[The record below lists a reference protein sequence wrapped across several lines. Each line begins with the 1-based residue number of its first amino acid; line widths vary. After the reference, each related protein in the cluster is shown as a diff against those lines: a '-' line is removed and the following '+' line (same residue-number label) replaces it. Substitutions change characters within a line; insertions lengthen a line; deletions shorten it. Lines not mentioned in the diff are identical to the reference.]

1 MRLFFVLD
9 EGIYHPEF
17 FADFLRRTKDKV
29 IGAALV
35 TKVPKKNNIER
46 YFLKHLNYFTP
57 EELAKM
63 AWTKADMK
71 SKDAFQQ
78 KNANSKFYSV
88 KSVLEFF
95 HIPFFRVKEDINKKE
110 YIFKMRGFEPDVIVS
125 SNPLIFGKE
134 ILALPKICCLN
145 RHSALLPSYGGV
157 LPVLQAFRKGE
168 KFTGASI
175 HTMEHEIDKGK
186 VLSQRKVPIH
196 GNETLHELY
205 SKCFDESVE
214 ALFEALDK
222 VRNQDFSK
230 VGKENKPSYYS
241 WPTKEHWKDFR
252 KKGGRVI

>member
-29 IGAALV
+29 VGVALV

-71 SKDAFQQ
+71 SKNAFQQ

-110 YIFKMRGFEPDVIVS
+110 YIFKMRGFEPDVIIS

-134 ILALPKICCLN
+134 ILAL
-145 RHSALLPSYGGV
+145 
-157 LPVLQAFRKGE
+157 
-168 KFTGASI
+168 
-175 HTMEHEIDKGK
+175 
-186 VLSQRKVPIH
+186 
-196 GNETLHELY
+196 
-205 SKCFDESVE
+205 
-214 ALFEALDK
+214 
-222 VRNQDFSK
+222 
-230 VGKENKPSYYS
+230 
-241 WPTKEHWKDFR
+241 DFR
-252 KKGGRVI
+252 QGNFSIAKDMLPQQALCPSPIIWRSASCLTGL